1 MGKLSQW
8 GKFIGR
14 KSLMP
19 VLQISTGVDDNST
32 TIRQQFQQH
41 EAIKGSENTILNMH
55 FSEVTTS

>member
-1 MGKLSQW
+1 
-8 GKFIGR
+8 
-14 KSLMP
+14 MP